1 MRVGTGM
8 NTFDK
13 RGVTM
18 QSKALMRLAGAG
30 LSLFMAAA
38 TVSAADVEP
47 STSRGCSLS
56 TVRGTWLGGGTGW
69 SLVDTPLP
77 APTTVITTL
86 VLDGRGG
93 ATGTTFEKAITL
105 ELERGVIHGTYTLDS
120 DCTGTAMLTD
130 THPDGTETHSF
141 AVMVAPD
148 GSELEA
154 VATEEPLAVH
164 LSLRR
169 VPRR

>member
-1 MRVGTGM
+1 M
-8 NTFDK
+8 NPFDE

-18 QSKALMRLAGAG
+18 QTKALLRAAGVG
-30 LSLFMAAA
+30 LSLLMVAA
-38 TVSAADVEP
+38 TVSATEAEP
-47 STSRGCSLS
+47 ATSGGCSLR

-86 VLDGRGG
+86 VLDGHGG

-120 DCTGTAMLTD
+120 DCTGTATLTD
-130 THPDGTETHSF
+130 THPDGTETHTF

-148 GSELEA
+148 GSELQA

-164 LSLRR
+164 LTLRR